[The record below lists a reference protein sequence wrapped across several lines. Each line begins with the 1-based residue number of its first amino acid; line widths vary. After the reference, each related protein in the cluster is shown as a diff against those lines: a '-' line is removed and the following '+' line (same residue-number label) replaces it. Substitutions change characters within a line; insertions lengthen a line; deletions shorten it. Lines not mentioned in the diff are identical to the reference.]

1 MVDILEVDIS
11 IVDFF
16 VDIILLVDIF
26 VSEPSLLL
34 PGSQRPI
41 QTDENQDV
49 FQFTFNLPV
58 GYFPNEVTSR
68 ISVLDRLSPY

>member
-16 VDIILLVDIF
+16 IVIVIILLVHVF

-58 GYFPNEVTSR
+58 GYFPNEVTRR
-68 ISVLDRLSPY
+68 ISVLD